1 MARRKRGKAP
11 SGGNTLK
18 YFIIII
24 MLIAAFWYYRRN
36 TREVEH
42 RAENVRK
49 QVDTAWSAANEQID
63 KLAGIQDTAKSDSN
77 QQQSNSRKK
86 NRKPKQKQYDGEQVT
101 NTAGY
106 DFTKAPGFEYP
117 KAIKGEQ
124 ILRYT
129 GFTLSY
135 NEKYEQASW
144 VAYNITNN
152 EVGGKI
158 KRADHFREDKSVK
171 TGSASLEDY
180 RGSGYDRGH
189 LAPAGDMK
197 WSEKAMN
204 ESFLMSNMSPQ
215 APAFNRGVWQQLEEQ
230 VRAWSKENENLYV
243 VTGPVLTDNLK
254 TIGKNKVA
262 VPKYYYKII
271 LDAREPDIKAIGFLV
286 ENKGSSKPLESFA
299 VPIDSIEEVTGLDF
313 YPLLPDDMEEK
324 LENKVNLRGWF

>member
-1 MARRKRGKAP
+1 MARRKRGKTPA
-11 SGGNTLK
+11 GGNTLK

-36 TREVEH
+36 TEEVEK
-42 RAENVRK
+42 RADNIQK

-63 KLAGIQDTAKSDSN
+63 KITGTQDAAKAD
-77 QQQSNSRKK
+77 QQQHNSRKRK
-86 NRKPKQKQYDGEQVT
+86 SKPKQKQHDGEQVT

-117 KAIKGEQ
+117 KAVRGEQ

-135 NEKYEQASW
+135 NEKHEQASW

-152 EVGGKI
+152 EVKGKI
-158 KRADHFREDKSVK
+158 KRADDFREDKSVK
-171 TGSASLEDY
+171 TGSASLDDY
-180 RGSGYDRGH
+180 RRSGYDRGH

-197 WSEKAMN
+197 WSVKAMS

-215 APAFNRGVWQQLEEQ
+215 IAAFNRGIWQQLEEQ
-230 VRAWSKENENLYV
+230 VRIWSKENGDLYI

-254 TIGKNKVA
+254 SIGKNKVT
-262 VPKYYYKII
+262 VPKYYFKII
-271 LDAREPDIKAIGFLV
+271 LDAQEPDIKAIGFLM
-286 ENKGSSKPLESFA
+286 ENKGADKSPESFA
-299 VPIDSIEEVTGLDF
+299 VPINSIEKITGLDF